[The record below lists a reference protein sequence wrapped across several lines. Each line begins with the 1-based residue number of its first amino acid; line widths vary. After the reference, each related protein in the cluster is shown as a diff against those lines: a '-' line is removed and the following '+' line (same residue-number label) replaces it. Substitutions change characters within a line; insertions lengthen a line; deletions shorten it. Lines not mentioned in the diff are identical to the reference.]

1 MMSVALKSVAAFV
14 SVKPITAVSPASSAV
29 LSLVMVMVGAVVSVT
44 TTVLT
49 VMLTLL
55 LASAPSVLALPAASV
70 NLPLETLTVAAV
82 VLLAVGVNVAV

>member
-1 MMSVALKSVAAFV
+1 MASLSVKVSVAV
-14 SVKPITAVSPASSAV
+14 SSALSAV